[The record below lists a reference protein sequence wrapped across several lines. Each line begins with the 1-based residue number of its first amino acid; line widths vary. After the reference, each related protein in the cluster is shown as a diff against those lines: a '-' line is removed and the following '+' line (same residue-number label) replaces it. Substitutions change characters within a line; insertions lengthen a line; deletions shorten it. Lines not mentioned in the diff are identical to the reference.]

1 MQTRCGTG
9 TNDLTKREKSSLYYE
24 IELSKP
30 WRSFCDRCVEVELE
44 NILKETF
51 SDKLGFGLNYKL
63 DVLGNRYKG
72 YKIDFSLILYADN
85 VESMN
90 MLVDLGFLGKGDDYG
105 GDVWAFDSIKVIAS
119 PKNVSIDY
127 EVRPSLCW
135 GHILRGRPDDPDVF
149 KKMMVS
155 GYKKFVKYVEYRLTL
170 AHTKAH
176 SAESLAEYAASQVW
190 GIDERG
196 NLSLCFEH

>member
-9 TNDLTKREKSSLYYE
+9 TNDLTKREKSALYYE

-51 SDKLGFGLNYKL
+51 GDKLGFGLNCKL
-63 DVLGNRYKG
+63 DVLGNRHKG
-72 YKIDFSLILYADN
+72 YKMDFSLTLYADN

-90 MLVDLGFLGKGDDYG
+90 MLVDLGFLGKGGDYG

-127 EVRPSLCW
+127 EIRPSLCW

-149 KKMMVS
+149 KKMMLA
-155 GYKKFVKYVEYRLTL
+155 GYKRFAKYVEYRLLL
-170 AHTKAH
+170 AHTKAR
-176 SAESLAEYAASQVW
+176 SAESLTEYAESQVW
-190 GIDERG
+190 EFDERG
-196 NLSLCFEH
+196 ELKLCLEH